1 MYTIRINEYNEL
13 MLYRHEDATA
23 DIHQLCQDFI
33 HQFDEGNG
41 GEYILRSDNS
51 AVIAFY

>member
-1 MYTIRINEYNEL
+1 MYTIHINYNNEL

-33 HQFDEGNG
+33 RTCDEGNG
-41 GEYILRSDNS
+41 GEYILRDENS

>member
-1 MYTIRINEYNEL
+1 MYTIRINENNEI
-13 MLYRHEDATA
+13 MLYKHEDAMA

-33 HQFDEGNG
+33 KTCDEGNG
-41 GEYILRSDNS
+41 GEYILRDNNS